1 MIDVTTE
8 LAANVWQL
16 RCAVGDELGEG
27 DEIAVLE
34 SMKMEIP
41 VAAPAACR
49 VVEILVAPGDV
60 VDEGAVVARVE
71 AR

>member
-1 MIDVTTE
+1 MIEVVTE

-16 RCAVGDELGEG
+16 RCAVGDELAEG

-41 VAAPAACR
+41 VTAPQACR
-49 VVEILVAPGDV
+49 VAELLVAPNDA
-60 VDEGAVVARVE
+60 VDEGAVVARIE
-71 AR
+71 PR